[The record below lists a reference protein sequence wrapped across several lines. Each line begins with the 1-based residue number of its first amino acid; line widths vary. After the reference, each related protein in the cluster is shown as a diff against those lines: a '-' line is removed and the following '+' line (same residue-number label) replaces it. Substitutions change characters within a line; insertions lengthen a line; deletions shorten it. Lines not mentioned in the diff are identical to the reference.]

1 MHIIVEL
8 EGVLKGAVKQD
19 PIAEGVLI
27 TGALSA
33 FNQITFITEDSFQN
47 AERWLNEN
55 KVVDFDNIVDRSVG
69 LDGENLKERQLRHM
83 RSKGKIG
90 LFITSNPELWKYA
103 FDMGI
108 PVILFGL
115 SQYLKTEHRPDVA
128 SARKSWSEIEDAVK
142 KQNQIR
148 TQEAR
153 QVRTE
158 TVRFE

>member
-1 MHIIVEL
+1 MHIVVEL

-19 PIAEGVLI
+19 PIAEGVLV

-33 FNQITFITEDSFQN
+33 FNQITFITDMAFKD

-55 KVVDFDNIVDRSVG
+55 KVVDFDNIVDKS
-69 LDGENLKERQLRHM
+69 LSLPGENLKERQLTSV

-90 LFITSNPELWKYA
+90 LFITSNPELWQYA
-103 FDMGI
+103 FNNGI
-108 PVILFGL
+108 PVMLFGV
-115 SQYLKTEHRPDVA
+115 SQYFSTEFRPDVPRA
-128 SARKSWSEIEDAVK
+128 KKTWAEIEDSVK
-142 KQNQIR
+142 KNNEIR